1 MHPSARLAA
10 EYSDK
15 ASGYARHWAPVIRP
29 MALPLLEVLPLSS
42 ARVTVDIGAGTGAL
56 LPDLRAAA
64 PSARIVA
71 VDRADGM
78 LQLAPRGPAQH
89 VASMDAQSLAIRS
102 GVVDLATLVFMLFHV
117 P

>member
-15 ASGYARHWAPVIRP
+15 ASGYAREWAPIIRP
-29 MALPLLEVLPLSS
+29 MALPLLQLLSLSS
-42 ARVTVDIGAGTGAL
+42 ARVIIDIGSGTGAL

-71 VDRADGM
+71 VDRAHGM
-78 LQLAPRGPAQH
+78 LQLAPRGPAQY
-89 VASMDAQSLAIRS
+89 VVSMDAQLLAVRS
-102 GVVDLATLVFMLFHV
+102 GAVDFATL
-117 P
+117 